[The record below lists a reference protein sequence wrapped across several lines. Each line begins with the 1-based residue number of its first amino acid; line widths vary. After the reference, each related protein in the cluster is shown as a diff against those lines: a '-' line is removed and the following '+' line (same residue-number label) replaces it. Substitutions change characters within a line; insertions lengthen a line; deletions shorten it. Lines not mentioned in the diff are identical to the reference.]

1 MEGWL
6 TGRGPQPK
14 PPRVRFE
21 SGSERL
27 SFGSMADERRLET
40 LTNGDGIRVPRRRV
54 LVAMG
59 ALLAGC
65 AVGVWRLVRPPHR
78 PGEHEEVEVSS
89 AEQAARSSHEST
101 ICPPDSILLLLAV
114 ADVIVPRFGAHPGAG
129 ELELLP
135 RLDRCLIAS
144 PEGAEVFRR
153 HWSSFEREIR
163 QRVPFYAG
171 RPDPEAL
178 HDVLAQW
185 HLDYATESDPSLP
198 ASYFEGLRRNVLL
211 AYYTSPAGWASV
223 GYPGPAH
230 TSPAA
235 TGASLG

>member
-1 MEGWL
+1 M
-6 TGRGPQPK
+6 
-14 PPRVRFE
+14 
-21 SGSERL
+21 S
-27 SFGSMADERRLET
+27 DEKRSKFLPNAGAAR
-40 LTNGDGIRVPRRRV
+40 IPRRRILLAMSAL
-54 LVAMG
+54 LVAG
-59 ALLAGC
+59 AL
-65 AVGVWRLVRPPHR
+65 GVWRLMSPRSR
-78 PGEHEEVEVSS
+78 REHEDVELSS
-89 AEQAARSSHEST
+89 SETIARPSFEST
-101 ICPPDSILLLLAV
+101 LFPPDSIPLLLAV
-114 ADVIVPRFGAHPGAG
+114 ADAIVPRFGMHPGAG

-135 RLDRCLIAS
+135 RLDRCLTAS

-163 QRVPFYAG
+163 QRVPFAAG

-230 TSPAA
+230 ASPD
-235 TGASLG
+235 TLGASLG